1 MELIMEQFFD
11 YAPNIHPMVVHFPI
25 AILILA
31 MGLNAFAFFVSEKW
45 WDEKKTT
52 FIYVLGSIAAI
63 VTYFTGRS
71 AADTVFLPTEAQS
84 LLTDHADWA
93 LWTVLFFSVYAIIR
107 IALHWF
113 KKLEKKS
120 VQAVAFVLAL
130 PGLFFLFETGEYGAT
145 MVYGYGV
152 GTGQY
157 LEEAEE
163 PPITQNENSDIKSL
177 FIEKENGDWAWDMS
191 VSSVNDLNEH
201 FHWLEGTM
209 EQLAPAVSIADSR
222 TYLSFNLSDHT
233 SNFFVTHSDYKNV
246 QVDIYLDMSSFT
258 GDVKIAHHIQD
269 AQYYDFVSLTSNGK
283 MSQGRLENG
292 AENVFDEKSYQDT
305 GLKFVRVVADGTH
318 FRGYIN
324 KEMVVHGHG
333 DEPTAG
339 SVGLK
344 INGHGTLLIQKIE
357 LSQLK

>member
-1 MELIMEQFFD
+1 MNELFD
-11 YAPNIHPMVVHFPI
+11 YAPNIHPMIVHFPI

-31 MGLNAFAFFVSEKW
+31 IGLNLIAFFLPENW

-63 VTYFTGRS
+63 ITYFTGRS

-84 LLTDHADWA
+84 VLTDHADWA
-93 LWTVLFFSVYAIIR
+93 LWTVLFFGIYSILR

-113 KKLEKKS
+113 KKLETKS
-120 VQAVAFVLAL
+120 IQVFALVLAL

-157 LEEAEE
+157 LEAEE
-163 PPITQNENSDIKSL
+163 DIAPAQTESADL
-177 FIEKENGDWAWDMS
+177 ESSFIEKENGDWTWDMS
-191 VSSVNDLNEH
+191 ANSVNDLKEQ
-201 FHWLEGTM
+201 FHWLEGNM
-209 EQLAPAVSIADSR
+209 EQLNPTVSIADNQ
-222 TYLSFNLSDHT
+222 TYLSFNLTGHIT
-233 SNFFVTHSDYKNV
+233 NFFVTHSGYKNI
-246 QVDIYLDMSSFT
+246 QVDIYIDMTSFT

-269 AQYYDFVSLTSNGK
+269 AQNYDFVTLTSDGEI
-283 MSQGRLENG
+283 SQGRTTNDEVEL
-292 AENVFDEKSYQDT
+292 FDEKEFENESV
-305 GLKFVRVVADGTH
+305 KFIRVVSDGTH

-333 DEPTAG
+333 DEPDAG
-339 SVGLK
+339 SIGLK
-344 INGHGTLLIQKIE
+344 INGHGLLLIQNIE

>member
-1 MELIMEQFFD
+1 MNELFD

-31 MGLNAFAFFVSEKW
+31 IGLNLIAFFLPEKW

-93 LWTVLFFSVYAIIR
+93 LWTVLFFSAYAIIR

-120 VQAVAFVLAL
+120 VQVVAFVLAL
-130 PGLFFLFETGEYGAT
+130 PGFFFLFETGEYGAT

-157 LEEAEE
+157 LEEEAIA
-163 PPITQNENSDIKSL
+163 PAQTENTDLESL
-177 FIEKENGDWAWDMS
+177 FIEKENGDWTWDMS
-191 VSSVNDLNEH
+191 ASSVNDLNEH

-209 EQLAPAVSIADSR
+209 EQLSPTVSIANSR
-222 TYLSFNLSDHT
+222 TYLSFNLSDHI
-233 SNFFVTHSDYKNV
+233 SNFFVTHSAYKNI
-246 QVDIYLDMSSFT
+246 QIDIYLDMSSFT
-258 GDVKIAHHIQD
+258 GDVKIAHHVQD
-269 AQYYDFVSLTSNGK
+269 AQNYDFVSLTSNGE

-292 AENVFDEKSYQDT
+292 AENVFDENPYQNT
-305 GLKFVRVVADGTH
+305 GLTFVRVVADGTH

>member
-1 MELIMEQFFD
+1 MNELFD

-31 MGLNAFAFFVSEKW
+31 IGLNAIAFFVKDEW

-63 VTYFTGRS
+63 ITYYTGRS

-84 LLTDHADWA
+84 VLTDHADWA
-93 LWTVLFFSVYAIIR
+93 LWTVLFFAIYTSVR

-113 KKLEKKS
+113 KKLETKPIKIFL
-120 VQAVAFVLAL
+120 FVLAL

-157 LEEAEE
+157 LEPEEAL
-163 PPITQNENSDIKSL
+163 PTQTEKADLESL
-177 FIEKENGDWAWDMS
+177 FIQKENGDWVWQMS
-191 VSSVNDLNEH
+191 PGSVNDLNEH
-201 FHWLEGTM
+201 FHWLEGDM
-209 EQLAPAVSIADSR
+209 DQLNPTVSIADNQ
-222 TYLSFNLSDHT
+222 TYLSFDLLDHI
-233 SNFFVTHSDYKNV
+233 SNFFVTHSEYKNI
-246 QVDIYLDMSSFT
+246 QIDIYLDMTAFN
-258 GDVKIAHHIQD
+258 GELKIAHHVQD
-269 AQYYDFVSLTSNGK
+269 AQNYDFVALTSDGEI
-283 MSQGRLENG
+283 SQGRKTNNQVKLFE
-292 AENVFDEKSYQDT
+292 EKEFQSD
-305 GLKFVRVVADGTH
+305 GLKFIRVVSDGTH

-333 DEPTAG
+333 DEPDVG

-344 INGHGTLLIQKIE
+344 INGHGKLQIQRIE
-357 LSQLK
+357 LTQLK